1 MAARKLT
8 QVRMMHAA
16 FPALDAA
23 TRPMHLDSQRLRK
36 ALALIPTSLITNTLC
51 LVIERHGPG
60 VRRRA
65 LQPPGETSA
74 IALDGVG
81 GIPYC
86 QMFGGTVGVISH
98 CFGEEGGKAADAASN
113 ASPSLAAWGD
123 AYLSPALIEAA
134 KLTLLASNT
143 EARFHTASGLPGDPD
158 PDLVCDRTGALAVL
172 TRALRLESLAFSA
185 PSTPSG
191 PAASRAERT
200 NAPAATTSDTQLVE
214 ALRDMREGF
223 PNAVRRCGWVTQ
235 QPLPATAH
243 VQGKIKGRA
252 RQASYSVPRMVAARE
267 LAILLLPFLN
277 VGLSADYIATALNDQ
292 WLMGGE
298 RRSDAKHLA
307 RALQAAPAS
316 ALSAWTGSGD
326 DA

>member
-1 MAARKLT
+1 MAARELT

-16 FPALDAA
+16 LPALGVA
-23 TRPMHLDSQRLRK
+23 TRLMHLDSQRLRK

-86 QMFGGTVGVISH
+86 QIFGGTVGVISH
-98 CFGEEGGKAADAASN
+98 CFVEEGGRAADAASN

-172 TRALRLESLAFSA
+172 ARALRLESLAFSA

-223 PNAVRRCGWVTQ
+223 PNAVNVVGLLVRSAGERDDAFDPAYLPCLLAALQCVTRDAGGWVTQ

-277 VGLSADYIATALNDQ
+277 VGLSA
-292 WLMGGE
+292 GG
-298 RRSDAKHLA
+298 HLLPL
-307 RALQAAPAS
+307 R
-316 ALSAWTGSGD
+316 G
-326 DA
+326 